1 MPGIFAGLNHSLDI
15 HACGRSRIPRS
26 SSSSWRVLRQSS
38 SQVPSTTTLRLLRRC
53 SSNCSSDSFSQA
65 YFRRGIGRQ
74 KIMTIRYLYGVTG
87 CWWQQPPS
95 LRGEPLFNGP
105 RRLWVHFQ
113 PVGWAK
119 APLRRAH
126 HLLSGFVLQMVGTL
140 SLCPPYGRWTKRQSG
155 QASKIAAITNSCRAA
170 RTPACADA
178 ARAGAA
184 ARTGRGQPWISIPSD
199 Q

>member
-1 MPGIFAGLNHSLDI
+1 MSDLGHSLT
-15 HACGRSRIPRS
+15 S
-26 SSSSWRVLRQSS
+26 SSAATRSAL
-38 SQVPSTTTLRLLRRC
+38 PSGPDIPDARRSGVGGMTSPPLLRSLLHTNC
-53 SSNCSSDSFSQA
+53 CKQVQEDEEIEKDFDFSS
-65 YFRRGIGRQ
+65 IKPKMKWGRWA
-74 KIMTIRYLYGVTG
+74 L
-87 CWWQQPPS
+87 
-95 LRGEPLFNGP
+95 
-105 RRLWVHFQ
+105 
-113 PVGWAK
+113 VGWAK
-119 APLRRAH
+119 AQLRRAH

-155 QASKIAAITNSCRAA
+155 QALKIAAITNSCRAA